1 MSDAG
6 PEDRSGGL
14 SESVVQRT
22 GFARIPTLWAALVA
36 FLAVA
41 PLVAW
46 YLHAL
51 LRLTPPGDFV
61 AMQYTTAL
69 GFVTAGVAGVAHC
82 IARRR
87 LAFWCGVAT
96 AGLGSLSLGEHLLGR
111 SLSVVDALFGGPFV
125 APGVQRASAHAAL
138 TLALCCGLLLAARVP
153 GGRSAVRRRLVAIL
167 SAAVAGSGFTG
178 LLGWVLY
185 DSGQQGFARL
195 TSMEWHAALGFVA
208 VGIALFVMIVRL
220 REAPGA
226 LALPGWT
233 AWTAGLTVATL
244 SFALWISLTTSD
256 ARLHSLAAMNT
267 QQGALAHTN
276 QFLQSR
282 LRTLRRFALLVD
294 GRPMER
300 NPEAIRTAQ
309 ALLEDL
315 PGLESIG
322 WIEADGHPAWVLG
335 TISPRILQAELEERH
350 ELRSALRLAQRE
362 RLTTVSDPVT
372 LLGRRDELYVFVP
385 VVDGG
390 RLAGVLAFGH
400 GVQPLFD
407 AIFGEG
413 AGRAFEVE
421 LATSSGAPFYRT
433 GGAEPSRRRAGQPAA
448 GLTTGRIAF
457 GEQVWRLS
465 GRPDTSY
472 LAGNRNASGTL
483 VLWFG
488 LFLAVALVFVVR
500 KSELLRER
508 AASLSQAKATIEA
521 HARSLREANV
531 SLQAQASDLQQ
542 AQARLTSAA
551 RDKRAVLDS
560 LSAFLIGV
568 DHAGRVIEWNSVA
581 SSQFGVPA
589 EQALFRPFDGLPLPW
604 DRRTVGDAVAECL
617 ASGERVK
624 RESLTVT
631 SGSSARTVSI
641 TINPTQGEGG
651 RGFALIGADITDRLL
666 LETQLH
672 QAQRLESVGTLAAG
686 IAHEINTPMQFVGD
700 NLRFVSRSVPSL
712 ASLLGLLPELV
723 DAAGQGR
730 IRAALAR
737 RLRDAA
743 AGVDTGFLA
752 EELPHALSEMEEGVR
767 RVTTIVRA
775 MKDFSHPGGQ
785 GRQSADLN
793 QALSTTLAVAR
804 NEYKYYADIET
815 DLGPLPPVDCYVAD
829 LNQVFLNLLVNAAH
843 AIRDKVEHG
852 GPRGTIRISTRAE
865 DGTVEIRVADTGTGI
880 AEPIRDKIF
889 DQFFTTKPI
898 GRGTGLGLAIVR
910 AVVVDKH
917 RGSIRFETEPG
928 EGTTFVVRI
937 PVTPRAETVPA

>member
-1 MSDAG
+1 MQ
-6 PEDRSGGL
+6 
-14 SESVVQRT
+14 QRT
-22 GFARIPTLWAALVA
+22 AFARMPPLLGALASFV
-36 FLAVA
+36 LAV
-41 PLVAW
+41 PLVGW
-46 YLHAL
+46 YLRAL
-51 LRLTPPGDFV
+51 LQVTPPGEFV
-61 AMQYTTAL
+61 AMQYTTSL
-69 GFVTAGVAGVAHC
+69 GFVAAGAAVVAHGVG
-82 IARRR
+82 RRR
-87 LAFWCGVAT
+87 VAFWCGMTA

-111 SLSVVDALFGGPFV
+111 SVSVVDTLFGGPFV
-125 APGVQRASAHAAL
+125 APGVKRASAHAAL
-138 TLALCCGLLLAARVP
+138 TLGLCCGVLVAARMP
-153 GGRSAVRRRLVAIL
+153 GASSAVRRRLVAIMA
-167 SAAVAGSGFTG
+167 AAVAASGFVG
-178 LLGWVLY
+178 LLGWVRY

-195 TSMEWHAALGFVA
+195 TSMEWHAALGFMVVGVA
-208 VGIALFVMIVRL
+208 FFVMMVRL

-226 LALPGWT
+226 TVLPGWT
-233 AWTAGLTVATL
+233 AWTAGLTVAAL

-256 ARLHSLAAMNT
+256 ARIHSITAMDA
-267 QQGALAHTN
+267 QQAALAHTN
-276 QFLQSR
+276 QFLQTR
-282 LRTLRRFALLVD
+282 LRTLRRVSLLVD

-300 NPEAIRTAQ
+300 NPEACRMAH

-315 PGLESIG
+315 PGLESVG
-322 WIEADGHPAWVLG
+322 WIDAEGQPEWSDG
-335 TISPRILQAELEERH
+335 TITPRVLQAELEERT
-350 ELRSALRLAQRE
+350 ELRSALRVAQRE
-362 RLTTVSDPVT
+362 RLTAVSDPVT
-372 LLGRRDELYVFVP
+372 LMGNRDELYIFVP
-385 VVDGG
+385 VMSSG
-390 RLAGVLAFGH
+390 RLMGVLAFGH

-421 LATSSGAPFYRT
+421 LATANGAPFYRS
-433 GGAEPSRRRAGQPAA
+433 GGAQLVRRSPADAA
-448 GLTTGRIAF
+448 GLTTGRIAC
-457 GEQVWRLS
+457 GDQIWLLT
-465 GRPDTSY
+465 GRPD
-472 LAGNRNASGTL
+472 AAFVGANRNASGTL

-508 AASLSQAKATIEA
+508 AASLSQAKATIED

-531 SLQAQASDLQQ
+531 SLQGRAADLQQ
-542 AQARLTSAA
+542 AQGRLTSAA

-581 SSQFGVPA
+581 SSQFGIPP
-589 EQALFRPFDGLPLPW
+589 EQALSRPFDSLPLPW
-604 DRRTVGDAVAECL
+604 DRRLVADAVAECL

-631 SGSSARTVSI
+631 RGSSARTVSI
-641 TINPTQGEGG
+641 TLNPTQTEGG
-651 RGFALIGADITDRLL
+651 RGIALIGADISDRLL

-700 NLRFVSRSVPSL
+700 NLRFVSRCVPSL
-712 ASLLGLLPELV
+712 SSLLALVPELV
-723 DAAGQGR
+723 EAGRAGR

-737 RLRDAA
+737 RLRESASS
-743 AGVDTGFLA
+743 VDVGFLA

-775 MKDFSHPGGQ
+775 MKDFSHPGQ
-785 GRQSADLN
+785 QSRQSADLN
-793 QALSTTLAVAR
+793 QALTTTIAVAR

-815 DLGPLPPVDCYVAD
+815 DFGALPPVECYVAD

-843 AIRDKVEHG
+843 AIREKVEHG
-852 GPRGTIRISTRAE
+852 GPRGTIRIATRAD
-865 DGTVEIRVADTGTGI
+865 DGLVEIRVTDSGTGI
-880 AEPIRDKIF
+880 PEPIRDKIF

-917 RGSIRFETEPG
+917 KGSIRFETEPG
-928 EGTTFVVRI
+928 VGTTFVVRI
-937 PVTPRAETVPA
+937 PVAARPESVPA